1 MLFFVLVSTLFFAEK
16 LGKIKI
22 VQKFKTILLEEMFYC
37 CLQPHA
43 TDFNKDD
50 ILYFALW
57 GYFPFIEILS
67 TETNSKLIS
76 IQLIALMK
84 DMHKF

>member
-1 MLFFVLVSTLFFAEK
+1 MLFFVRVNTRFFTEK
-16 LGKIKI
+16 VGKIKI

-37 CLQPHA
+37 CLQPHT
-43 TDFNKDD
+43 TDFNKHD
-50 ILYFALW
+50 ILYFAFW
-57 GYFPFIEILS
+57 RYFPFIEILS
-67 TETNSKLIS
+67 IETNSKLIS